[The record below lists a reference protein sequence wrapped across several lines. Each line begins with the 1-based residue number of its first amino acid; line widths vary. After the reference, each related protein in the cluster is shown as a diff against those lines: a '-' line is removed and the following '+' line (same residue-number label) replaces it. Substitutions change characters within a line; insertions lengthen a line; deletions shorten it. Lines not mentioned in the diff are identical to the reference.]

1 MGLYFH
7 NEAGSPISLVYGYS
21 APECEGG
28 VTWAKKGW
36 YNISPGGTAKVWS
49 GWAGGE
55 TFYYFAHDAAGR
67 EWSGEFFTQVPSTAF
82 DWCWNTGST
91 ASSEVGFRK
100 KVVEDDF
107 PPSVMDY
114 TVNLIP

>member
-1 MGLYFH
+1 M
-7 NEAGSPISLVYGYS
+7 
-21 APECEGG
+21 
-28 VTWAKKGW
+28 
-36 YNISPGGTAKVWS
+36 WS

>member
-1 MGLYFH
+1 MGLYFR
-7 NEAGSPISLVYGYS
+7 NKTGSTVWVAYAYH
-21 APECEGG
+21 APDCGG
-28 VTWAKKGW
+28 SNKWMKKGW
-36 YNISPGGTAKVWS
+36 YKIVPGNTAKVWS

-55 TFYYFAHDAAGR
+55 TFFYFAHDAAGR

-107 PPSVMDY
+107 PPSVLDH
-114 TVNLIP
+114 TVNLQ